1 MHDTKCFHAFKFD
14 MKILVEENFILGIKI
29 LRDNDFNV
37 LSQSHYVEE
46 KKKIEHFY
54 MWPMPI
60 MYDLKMHLVKNCGD
74 NVSQDK

>member
-37 LSQSHYVEE
+37 LSQSHYVGE
-46 KKKIEHFY
+46 KKK
-54 MWPMPI
+54 
-60 MYDLKMHLVKNCGD
+60 NCTLLY
-74 NVSQDK
+74 VTYAYYV